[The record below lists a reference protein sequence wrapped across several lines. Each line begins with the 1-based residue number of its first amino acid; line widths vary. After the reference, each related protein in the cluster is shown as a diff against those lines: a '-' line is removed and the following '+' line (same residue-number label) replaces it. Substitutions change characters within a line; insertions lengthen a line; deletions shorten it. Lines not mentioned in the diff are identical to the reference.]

1 MATGFVPFG
10 KGWDVT
16 EIRQCLGLC
25 KKPMRHRNA
34 SYAEN
39 PDTVRH
45 LGDGLCD
52 SCHQLTVPRKTKKA
66 SPQEEAARLEEALK
80 VQAAIRA
87 RRSRLGIT
95 PDGRRL
101 PRTVSV
107 G

>member
-10 KGWDVT
+10 KGWDVA
-16 EIRQCLGLC
+16 EIRQCQGVC
-25 KKPMRHRNA
+25 KQPMRHRQVPI
-34 SYAEN
+34 AEQ

-52 SCHQLTVPRKTKKA
+52 SCHQIMKPRKQRGYSA
-66 SPQEEAARLEEALK
+66 REEAVRLAEARK
-80 VQAAIRA
+80 VQEKIRA
-87 RRSRLGIT
+87 RRALLGIT

-101 PRTVSV
+101 PRTVST